1 MMVEWFREYWPYAV
15 GLVGVCVVAFFIFR
29 AAAKAYSAHQK
40 SLRAEEK
47 YITRLISLKEKYVP
61 LTEEAISNA
70 PQEELLEGTALGIQ
84 LFLQKQEQDEK
95 AFEQLSDEKKYIYTL
110 DVFVTD
116 KTLEKFFRENSAIL
130 KSRLVPA
137 LELISLKSFG
147 ERIFVVSKMFDD
159 RDETVSLDEKK
170 LKALDEELEKED
182 FLSLIKLSAAKYI
195 KENSSLFV

>member
-1 MMVEWFREYWPYAV
+1 MMAQWFREYWPYAV
-15 GLVGVCVVAFFIFR
+15 GLVGVCVAAFFIFR
-29 AAAKAYSAHQK
+29 AAARAYSAHQK

-47 YITRLISLKEKYVP
+47 YITRLLALKEKYVP
-61 LTEEAISNA
+61 LTEETIEEA
-70 PQEELLEGTALGIQ
+70 PEEELLEGTALGIQ
-84 LFLQKQEQDEK
+84 LFLQKQEKDEK
-95 AFEQLSDEKKYIYTL
+95 AFEELSDEKKYIYTL
-110 DVFVTD
+110 DVFVSD

-137 LELISLKSFG
+137 LELVSLKSFG
-147 ERIFVVSKMFDD
+147 ERIFEVSKMFDD

-170 LKALDEELEKED
+170 LKALDEELQKED

>member
-1 MMVEWFREYWPYAV
+1 MMVQWFREYWPYAV
-15 GLVGVCVVAFFIFR
+15 GLVGVCVAAFFIFR
-29 AAAKAYSAHQK
+29 AAARAYSAHQK

-47 YITRLISLKEKYVP
+47 YITRLLALKEKYVP
-61 LTEEAISNA
+61 LTEETIEKA
-70 PQEELLEGTALGIQ
+70 PEEELLEGTALGIQ
-84 LFLQKQEQDEK
+84 LFLQKQEKDEK
-95 AFEQLSDEKKYIYTL
+95 AFEELSDEKKYIYTL
-110 DVFVTD
+110 DVFVSD
-116 KTLEKFFRENSAIL
+116 KTLGKFFRENSAIL

-147 ERIFVVSKMFDD
+147 ERILVISKMFDD

-170 LKALDEELEKED
+170 LGALDEELQKED

>member
-1 MMVEWFREYWPYAV
+1 MMAQWFREYWPYAV
-15 GLVGVCVVAFFIFR
+15 GLVGVCVAAFFIFR
-29 AAAKAYSAHQK
+29 AAARAYSAHQK

-47 YITRLISLKEKYVP
+47 YITRLLALKEKYVP
-61 LTEEAISNA
+61 LTEETIEKA
-70 PQEELLEGTALGIQ
+70 PEEELLEGTALGIQ
-84 LFLQKQEQDEK
+84 LFLQKQEKDEK
-95 AFEQLSDEKKYIYTL
+95 AFEELSDEKKYIYTL
-110 DVFVTD
+110 DVFVSD

-130 KSRLVPA
+130 NSRLVPA

-147 ERIFVVSKMFDD
+147 ERILVISKMFDD

-170 LKALDEELEKED
+170 LGALDEELQKED